1 MAYGIWRDKQGSLT
15 LQTITPSLK
24 TITSLQFVFFIVD
37 CVPRFLRLPR
47 WSITRS
53 ERLLF
58 CWDWDLVVKICEI
71 VGWAI
76 ELELELELEC
86 VGVKG
91 APVRSSDIVSRS
103 SSVGD

>member
-1 MAYGIWRDKQGSLT
+1 
-15 LQTITPSLK
+15 
-24 TITSLQFVFFIVD
+24 
-37 CVPRFLRLPR
+37 
-47 WSITRS
+47 
-53 ERLLF
+53 LLF